1 MAYEW
6 DPRPPTTRERAIC
19 AVWLVAF
26 VLAAGSYY
34 GSWRMFGDYDKWMF
48 GGLLFLTGAL
58 LMVYNLIQTVRGKI
72 STSEQTIVMPA
83 AVAVAG
89 E

>member
-48 GGLLFLTGAL
+48 GGLLLGGFFLLARMPG
-58 LMVYNLIQTVRGKI
+58 VRR
-72 STSEQTIVMPA
+72 T
-83 AVAVAG
+83 
-89 E
+89 